1 MSAHVSNDGWVRT
14 AHASLPHALDP
25 GDLTM
30 PTRHILSGHGA
41 ARGTALGQ
49 ARVRLPHILDVAEH
63 HIPAHQTASELTR
76 LHAAIGKVQ
85 GELQTMRDQL
95 HGALAKEVGEFLDIH
110 TLLLD
115 DPELLQGLDHLVAVE
130 HYSADYAL
138 RCQRDRLAAVFEGMD
153 DAYFRSRI
161 EDIDQVIGRVHAA
174 LHQHEA
180 DQQGIAGEILITH
193 SISPS
198 ELVLLQKQGVLAVI
212 TTLGSVFSHT
222 AILARSL
229 HLPLIVGVT
238 DAIQRINDGDIL
250 LIDGGSG
257 EIIIAPNDTELRA
270 WHTRQPPPSRAH
282 KTALPAQPARTLDGV
297 PIHLYANADS
307 VEDAQS
313 ARAQGVSGI
322 GLYRTELLFL
332 QCDQIPDEDAQFS
345 VYRDLVLSMQGA
357 PVTIRTLDIGA
368 DKTDRSGIAVQGE
381 ANPALGLRGV
391 RLLLARPDLLRSQ
404 LRAIL
409 RASALGPVRILI
421 PMVSAREE
429 LIAMRDAIT
438 RIRAELQAEGHA
450 IAAHSALG
458 AMIEVPSAAL
468 ALPSWIDLVEFLAL
482 GTNDLVQYLLAVDR
496 TNDALDALNTP
507 LHPAVPRL
515 LRRITRTARAHLT
528 PLSVCG
534 EIAGDAHFTPL
545 LLALG
550 IEALSMHPDHLP
562 AVRHAIAHLDRSAV
576 RAQLPELWRAR
587 EHAQMVEWLASV
599 QPG

>member
-1 MSAHVSNDGWVRT
+1 M
-14 AHASLPHALDP
+14 
-25 GDLTM
+25 
-30 PTRHILSGHGA
+30 RHLLSGHGA
-41 ARGTALGQ
+41 ARGTALGR
-49 ARVRLPHILDVAEH
+49 ARIRLAHILEVAEH
-63 HIPAHQTASELTR
+63 HIPAHEARAELAR
-76 LHAAIGKVQ
+76 LHAAIGQVRD
-85 GELQTMRDQL
+85 ELQAMREQL

-110 TLLLD
+110 ALLLD
-115 DPELLQGLDHLVAVE
+115 DPELLQGLDRLVTSE
-130 HYSADYAL
+130 HCSADYAL

-180 DQQGIAGEILITH
+180 EQLEISGEILIAH

-198 ELVLLQKQGVLAVI
+198 EIVPLQKQGVLAVI
-212 TTLGSVFSHT
+212 TALGSVFSHT

-229 HLPLIVGVT
+229 HLPLVVGAA
-238 DAIQRINDGDIL
+238 DALSLVNDGDIVL
-250 LIDGGSG
+250 VDGDTGG
-257 EIIIAPNDTELRA
+257 IIITPDEDDLRRYHQGQQA
-270 WHTRQPPPSRAH
+270 QARTRIAAR
-282 KTALPAQPARTLDGV
+282 PAAPARTLDGI

-307 VEDAQS
+307 TLDARN

-332 QCDQIPDEDAQFS
+332 QYDDIPDEDAQFS
-345 VYRDLVLSMQGA
+345 AYRDLVLSMAGA

-368 DKTDRSGIAVQGE
+368 DKADRSGIAVQGE

-409 RASALGPVRILI
+409 RASAFGPVRLLI
-421 PMVSAREE
+421 PMLSIREE
-429 LIAMRDAIT
+429 LTAMRAAIGQ
-438 RIRAELQAEGHA
+438 IRAELGSEGHA
-450 IAAHSALG
+450 MAEHIPLG

-468 ALPSWIDLVEFLAL
+468 ALPSWIELVDFLAL

-515 LRRITRTARAHLT
+515 LRRIVRIARARGK
-528 PLSVCG
+528 PVSVCG

-545 LLALG
+545 LVALG
-550 IEALSMHPDHLP
+550 IEELSMHPDHIP
-562 AVRHAIAHLDRSAV
+562 SVRQAIAGLDRRALRAV
-576 RAQLPELWRAR
+576 LPGLWRAHD
-587 EHAQMVEWLASV
+587 HAAMADWLSSV
-599 QPG
+599 QAQVAPCVDQA

>member
-1 MSAHVSNDGWVRT
+1 
-14 AHASLPHALDP
+14 
-25 GDLTM
+25 
-30 PTRHILSGHGA
+30 
-41 ARGTALGQ
+41 
-49 ARVRLPHILDVAEH
+49 
-63 HIPAHQTASELTR
+63 
-76 LHAAIGKVQ
+76 
-85 GELQTMRDQL
+85 
-95 HGALAKEVGEFLDIH
+95 
-110 TLLLD
+110 
-115 DPELLQGLDHLVAVE
+115 
-130 HYSADYAL
+130 
-138 RCQRDRLAAVFEGMD
+138 MD

-161 EDIDQVIGRVHAA
+161 EDIDQVISRVHAA

-180 DQQGIAGEILITH
+180 DQQGASGDILITH

-198 ELVLLQKQGVLAVI
+198 ELVPLQKQGVLAVI
-212 TTLGSVFSHT
+212 TTLGSVYSHT

-238 DAIQRINDGDIL
+238 DAVQRINDGDIL
-250 LIDGGSG
+250 LIDGGTG
-257 EIIIAPNDTELRA
+257 EIIIAPDAEELRTHHA
-270 WHTRQPPPSRAH
+270 RQQPPSDAH
-282 KTALPAQPARTLDGV
+282 KTALPAKPARTLDGH
-297 PIHLYANADS
+297 PIQLYANADS
-307 VEDAQS
+307 VEDAHD
-313 ARAQGVSGI
+313 ARAHGVTGI

-332 QCDQIPDEDAQFS
+332 QCAEIPDEDAQFNA
-345 VYRDLVLSMQGA
+345 YRDLVLSMNGA

-409 RASALGPVRILI
+409 RASAFGPVRLLI

-429 LIAMRDAIT
+429 VISMREAIT
-438 RIRAELQAEGHA
+438 RIRAELAAEGHP
-450 IAAHSALG
+450 IAADIPLG

-468 ALPSWIDLVEFLAL
+468 ALPSWIELVEFLAL

-515 LRRITRTARAHLT
+515 LRRIIRTARAHAT
-528 PLSVCG
+528 PVSVCG

-550 IEALSMHPDHLP
+550 VEEFSMHPDHLP
-562 AVRHAIAHLDRSAV
+562 SVRRAIAQLDRSAV
-576 RAQLPELWRAR
+576 RAQLPGLWRAKDQA
-587 EHAQMVEWLASV
+587 EMAQWLDSV
-599 QPG
+599 QPE

>member
-1 MSAHVSNDGWVRT
+1 
-14 AHASLPHALDP
+14 
-25 GDLTM
+25 M
-30 PTRHILSGHGA
+30 PTRHTLTGHGA

-49 ARVRLPHILDVAEH
+49 ARIRLAHILDVAEQ
-63 HIPAHQTASELTR
+63 HIPAHQTPAELAR
-76 LHAAIGKVQ
+76 LHAAIGKVRA
-85 GELQTMRDQL
+85 ELHAMRDQL

-110 TLLLD
+110 ALLLD
-115 DPELLQGLDHLVAVE
+115 DPELLQGLDHLVSVE
-130 HYSADYAL
+130 HCSADYAL

-180 DQQGIAGEILITH
+180 DQQGASGEILITH

-198 ELVLLQKQGVLAVI
+198 ELVPLQKQGVLAVI
-212 TTLGSVFSHT
+212 TTLGSVYSHT

-229 HLPLIVGVT
+229 HLPLIVGVA
-238 DAIQRINDGDIL
+238 DAVQRINDGDIL
-250 LIDGGSG
+250 LIDGGTG
-257 EIIIAPNDTELRA
+257 EIIIAPDTAEVHAHHACQQQQARA
-270 WHTRQPPPSRAH
+270 PA
-282 KTALPAQPARTLDGV
+282 ALPARPAYTLDGH
-297 PIHLYANADS
+297 PIQLYANADS
-307 VEDAQS
+307 VEDAHD
-313 ARAQGVSGI
+313 ARAHGVAGI

-332 QCDQIPDEDAQFS
+332 QFTQIPDEDAQFS
-345 VYRDLVLSMQGA
+345 AYRDLVLSMAGA

-409 RASALGPVRILI
+409 RASAFGPVRLLI
-421 PMVSAREE
+421 PMLSTREE
-429 LIAMRDAIT
+429 LIAMREAIT
-438 RIRAELQAEGHA
+438 RIRAELLSEGYPIAEH
-450 IAAHSALG
+450 IPLG

-468 ALPSWIDLVEFLAL
+468 ALPSWIELVEFLAL
-482 GTNDLVQYLLAVDR
+482 GTNDLVQYLMAVDR

-515 LRRITRTARAHLT
+515 LRRIARTARAHGK

-550 IEALSMHPDHLP
+550 IEELSMHPDHIS
-562 AVRHAIAHLDRSAV
+562 AARHAIAQLDRNAV
-576 RAQLPELWRAR
+576 RARLPELWRAKD
-587 EHAQMVEWLASV
+587 HAEMTQWLASV
-599 QPG
+599 QPACGVSYTG

>member
-1 MSAHVSNDGWVRT
+1 
-14 AHASLPHALDP
+14 
-25 GDLTM
+25 M
-30 PTRHILSGHGA
+30 PTRHTLHGHGA
-41 ARGTALGQ
+41 ARGNALGQ
-49 ARVRLPHILDVAEH
+49 ARVRLAHILEVAEQ
-63 HIPAHQTASELTR
+63 HIPAQQTASELTR
-76 LHAAIGKVQ
+76 LHTAIGKVRA
-85 GELQTMRDQL
+85 ELHAMRGQL

-130 HYSADYAL
+130 HCSADYAL

-180 DQQGIAGEILITH
+180 DQQGASGDILITH

-198 ELVLLQKQGVLAVI
+198 ELVPLQKQGVLAVI
-212 TTLGSVFSHT
+212 TTLGSVYSHT

-238 DAIQRINDGDIL
+238 DAVQQINDGDIL
-250 LIDGGSG
+250 LIDGGTG
-257 EIIIAPNDTELRA
+257 EIIIAPDQAELHA
-270 WHTRQPPPSRAH
+270 HHARQQQHALPPAA
-282 KTALPAQPARTLDGV
+282 ALPAQPAGPAYTLDGV
-297 PIHLYANADS
+297 RIQLYANADS
-307 VEDAQS
+307 VLDAHD

-332 QCDQIPDEDAQFS
+332 QCDEIPNEDAQFS
-345 VYRDLVLSMQGA
+345 AYRDLVLSMAGA

-368 DKTDRSGIAVQGE
+368 DKTDRSGIAIQGE

-409 RASALGPVRILI
+409 RASAFGPVRLLI

-429 LIAMRDAIT
+429 LISMREAIT
-438 RIRAELQAEGHA
+438 RIRAELAAEGHP
-450 IAAHSALG
+450 IAADIPLG

-468 ALPSWIDLVEFLAL
+468 ALPSWIELVEFLAL

-515 LRRITRTARAHLT
+515 LRRIIRSARAHGT
-528 PLSVCG
+528 PISVCG

-550 IEALSMHPDHLP
+550 VEELSMHPDHIP
-562 AVRHAIAHLDRSAV
+562 CVRRAIAQLDRSALS
-576 RAQLPELWRAR
+576 AQLPKLWRAKD
-587 EHAQMVEWLASV
+587 HAGMSGWLADV
-599 QPG
+599 QPVRKVS

>member
-1 MSAHVSNDGWVRT
+1 
-14 AHASLPHALDP
+14 
-25 GDLTM
+25 M
-30 PTRHILSGHGA
+30 PTRHTLTGHGA

-49 ARVRLPHILDVAEH
+49 ARVRLAHILEVAEH

-76 LHAAIGKVQ
+76 LHAAIGKVRA
-85 GELQTMRDQL
+85 ELHAMRGQL

-115 DPELLQGLDHLVAVE
+115 DPELLQGLDHLVTIE
-130 HYSADYAL
+130 HCSADYAL

-180 DQQGIAGEILITH
+180 DQQGASGDILITH

-198 ELVLLQKQGVLAVI
+198 ELVPLQKQGVLAVI
-212 TTLGSVFSHT
+212 TTLGSVYSHT

-238 DAIQRINDGDIL
+238 DAVQQINDGDIL

-257 EIIIAPNDTELRA
+257 EIIIAPDAAEL
-270 WHTRQPPPSRAH
+270 HTHHARQQQHAPHPAIV
-282 KTALPAQPARTLDGV
+282 PAQPARTLDGV
-297 PIHLYANADS
+297 PIQLYANADS
-307 VEDAQS
+307 VEDAHD

-332 QCDQIPDEDAQFS
+332 QCDEIPDEAAQFS
-345 VYRDLVLSMQGA
+345 AYRDLILSMAGA

-368 DKTDRSGIAVQGE
+368 DKTDRSGIAIQGE

-409 RASALGPVRILI
+409 RASAFGPVRLLI

-429 LIAMRDAIT
+429 LIYMREAIT
-438 RIRAELQAEGHA
+438 RIRAELHAEGHA
-450 IAAHSALG
+450 IADDIPLG

-468 ALPSWIDLVEFLAL
+468 ALPSWIELVEFLAL

-515 LRRITRTARAHLT
+515 LRRIIRTARARAT
-528 PLSVCG
+528 PVSVCG

-550 IEALSMHPDHLP
+550 VEELSMHPDHIP
-562 AVRHAIAHLDRSAV
+562 SVRRAIAGLDRSV
-576 RAQLPELWRAR
+576 LSAQLPGLWRAKD
-587 EHAQMVEWLASV
+587 QMEMAEWLAGVS
-599 QPG
+599 